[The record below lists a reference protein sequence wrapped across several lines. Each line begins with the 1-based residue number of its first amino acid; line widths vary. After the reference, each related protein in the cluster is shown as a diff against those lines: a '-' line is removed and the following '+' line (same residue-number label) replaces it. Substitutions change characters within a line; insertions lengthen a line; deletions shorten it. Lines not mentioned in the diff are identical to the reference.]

1 VDVAALSCN
10 PRIVTC
16 GSCQSYQSIF
26 DEKHAAN
33 DLRRYRKSGPDKT
46 TRLLLDALKA
56 EDVRGASVLDVGAGI
71 GVVQNEL
78 LAEGARSAT
87 HVDATTANIRAAKE
101 EATRQGHT
109 DRVTFL
115 QGDFV
120 ALAPEI
126 PKADIVTLDR
136 VICCY
141 PDMEQLISTS
151 ASRSG
156 RLYGAVFPR
165 ERWFS
170 KLIIALENTFRRV
183 RGSGFRSYIH
193 PVRAIDQAIR
203 RQGLS
208 LRATRDTLVWR
219 VVVYSR

>member
-1 VDVAALSCN
+1 
-10 PRIVTC
+10 VTC

-33 DLRRYRKSGPDKT
+33 DLRRYRKRGPDKT

-56 EDVRGASVLDVGAGI
+56 ENVRGATVIDVGAGI
-71 GVVQNEL
+71 GVVHNEL
-78 LAEGARSAT
+78 LTAGARSAI
-87 HVDATTANIRAAKE
+87 HVDATTANIRAAKQ
-101 EATRQGHT
+101 EAARQDHAKQ
-109 DRVTFL
+109 VTFL
-115 QGDFV
+115 EGDFV

-141 PDMEQLISTS
+141 AHMEELISAS

-170 KLIIALENTFRRV
+170 KLTIALENAFRRM
-183 RGSGFRSYIH
+183 RGSSFRSYIH

-203 RQGLS
+203 REGLG
-208 LRATRDTLVWR
+208 LRVTRDTIVWR
-219 VVVYSR
+219 IVVYSR